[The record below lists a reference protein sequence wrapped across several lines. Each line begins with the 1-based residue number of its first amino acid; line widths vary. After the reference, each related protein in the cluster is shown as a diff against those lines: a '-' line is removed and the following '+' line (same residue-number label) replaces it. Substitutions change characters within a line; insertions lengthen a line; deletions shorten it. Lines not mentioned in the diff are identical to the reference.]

1 MSLPTMAAVGPD
13 AFELGSGVI
22 ESLERTA
29 SDGLAVEQPDQQPAI
44 GRGELVGRM
53 AAQPFR
59 DGVFGG
65 AVSGCVLDRELGQ
78 QRLGQRIVPADGD
91 EDESI
96 DSAHGHHSIATSG
109 QNLTRVKFGRMD
121 NIRGKTVAI
130 TGAARGIGYATAK
143 ALLAR
148 GARVVIGDRDVALQ
162 ESAVAQ
168 LGKLGQASGYPL
180 DVSDRE
186 SFATFL
192 DKARTDGGGHI
203 DVLINNAGVM
213 PVGPFLEMS
222 EQAVRSAIEVNFYG
236 VLNGCQLVLPE
247 MVGRRS
253 GHIINISSL
262 AGMLAVPGQALYAGT
277 KFAVVGLSTALA
289 DEFAPQGV
297 EVSCVMPTFTNTELI
312 AGTHTS
318 AAQKPVEPE
327 DIAKAV
333 VKVLDKPTT
342 LVSVPA
348 ALRFVSAIT
357 PTLSPKA
364 RRWLSHKMGNDTV
377 FLDFDRKARAGYE
390 ARAQA
395 AQGVVESRPRN
406 CT

>member
-1 MSLPTMAAVGPD
+1 
-13 AFELGSGVI
+13 
-22 ESLERTA
+22 
-29 SDGLAVEQPDQQPAI
+29 
-44 GRGELVGRM
+44 
-53 AAQPFR
+53 
-59 DGVFGG
+59 
-65 AVSGCVLDRELGQ
+65 
-78 QRLGQRIVPADGD
+78 
-91 EDESI
+91 
-96 DSAHGHHSIATSG
+96 
-109 QNLTRVKFGRMD
+109 MD
-121 NIRGKTVAI
+121 NIRGKTIAI

-162 ESAVAQ
+162 ESAVAG
-168 LGKLGQASGYPL
+168 LGKLGEVSGYPL

-192 DKARTDGGGHI
+192 DKARTDGGGRI

-222 EQAVRSAIEVNFYG
+222 DKAVRSAIEVNFYG
-236 VLNGCQLVLPE
+236 VLTGCQLALPE
-247 MVGRRS
+247 MAARRS

-262 AGMLAVPGQALYAGT
+262 AGMLAVPGQAVYAGT

-312 AGTHTS
+312 AGTHTT

-327 DIAKAV
+327 DIAAAV

-342 LVSVPA
+342 LVSVPS

-377 FLDFDRKARAGYE
+377 FLDFDRNARASYE
-390 ARAQA
+390 QRAQT
-395 AQGVVESRPRN
+395 AQGVVEGPEK
-406 CT
+406 